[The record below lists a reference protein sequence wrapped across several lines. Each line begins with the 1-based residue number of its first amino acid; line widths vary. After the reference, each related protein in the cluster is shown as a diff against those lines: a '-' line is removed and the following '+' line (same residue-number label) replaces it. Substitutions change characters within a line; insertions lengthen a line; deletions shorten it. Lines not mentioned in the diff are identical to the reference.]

1 MEPRRRDLGT
11 KRHVRK
17 GSAAQVAN
25 SKGIKER
32 VKSMGLEELP
42 VVRNEVLT
50 DADLA
55 AIISRVQG
63 FLEEK
68 GPSPE
73 EELEQLLS
81 DRQVRLV
88 RAAWGTLAPFLTR
101 IRGFYQAVEGDFTFV
116 YYLGP
121 EYEWLAP
128 SSPPAADPQE
138 QGSPAA
144 ADQQALPPS
153 ETLVPSG
160 EDTAPQA
167 KQDGPDKDDIA
178 AMEMGGMSSIWSVCA
193 SPCSTDSLGSGSYV
207 TALDEM
213 EVWEEEEKEKKE
225 KEEEGGK
232 EEEEVEERRHVWT
245 QTAHPYWESRAICET
260 EAQTDI
266 DFEVLRLS
274 AEIES
279 HNSQSDASGMH
290 REWDE
295 GFRRYQ
301 ARPMD
306 NAVGGDPLDLHD
318 HSGPVADRHAQ
329 EQRSGGEE
337 KENAPGV
344 LLQPPGRGAVGG
356 TSRKR
361 EGAEGGRVQRYW
373 HGRPFRNRQNV
384 PAASAAKGS
393 HESVA
398 KQPAVKPAAPKPS
411 GPVTPPAKPRCHLPG
426 GQPPRTESLKFHW
439 NISDTGATSVRVES
453 WEAKSSTCTPKSK
466 AEAQIERVVMSVKKR
481 VPERSESEIRRC
493 VDELRL
499 TRGGYSRMTLGEIVD
514 EVLEHIKGA
523 F

>member
-1 MEPRRRDLGT
+1 MEPRRRDVGP
-11 KRHVRK
+11 KRHIRK
-17 GSAAQVAN
+17 GSAVQVAD
-25 SKGIKER
+25 GREAIKER

-42 VVRNEVLT
+42 VVREEVLT
-50 DADLA
+50 DSDLA

-81 DRQVRLV
+81 DGQVRLV

-101 IRGFYQAVEGDFTFV
+101 IRGFYQAVEGDCTFL

-128 SSPPAADPQE
+128 SSPPAT
-138 QGSPAA
+138 
-144 ADQQALPPS
+144 DQQELPPS

-160 EDTAPQA
+160 EDTAPPA
-167 KQDGPDKDDIA
+167 EQDGPDKDDIA

-213 EVWEEEEKEKKE
+213 EEWEEEEEVGEKVEEDKKE
-225 KEEEGGK
+225 M
-232 EEEEVEERRHVWT
+232 EEVEEKRRHIWT
-245 QTAHPYWESRAICET
+245 QTAHPYWELRDICET

-266 DFEVLRLS
+266 DFELGLLLLQVLRLS

-279 HNSQSDASGMH
+279 QYSQSDASGMH

-301 ARPMD
+301 ARSMD
-306 NAVGGDPLDLHD
+306 NAVGGDPLDLQD
-318 HSGPVADRHAQ
+318 HSGPVADRQ
-329 EQRSGGEE
+329 EEGQRSGSEE

-344 LLQPPGRGAVGG
+344 LLQPPGRGAVAG

-411 GPVTPPAKPRCHLPG
+411 GPVTPPAKPRRPLPG
-426 GQPPRTESLKFHW
+426 EWPSGTESLEFHW
-439 NISDTGATSVRVES
+439 HIGDTGATSVRVETKA
-453 WEAKSSTCTPKSK
+453 AKSSTCTPKSK